1 MSHPA
6 EGASGSFQ
14 YRGAAIDRKLR
25 LAIEDHEHLLALVME
40 VVANPALRLKDA
52 AMQKVEVGVQ
62 GMAVQQ
68 NHQIHLAGPLVD
80 RRRPLILGRVGV
92 GNALRQG
99 LARRHR
105 KNQDE
110 HQPECFHRFRAS
122 IHVE

>member
-1 MSHPA
+1 MRDAFGFVDPA
-6 EGASGSFQ
+6 IALRGFIPFLLRSLELFQ
-14 YRGAAIDRKLR
+14 ARFRPIFLVSRAARLQVDRINDPIR
-25 LAIEDHEHLLALVME
+25 PIEDI
-40 VVANPALRLKDA
+40 K
-52 AMQKVEVGVQ
+52 
-62 GMAVQQ
+62 
-68 NHQIHLAGPLVD
+68 
-80 RRRPLILGRVGV
+80 RPLILGRVGV